1 MKIGGGELMSMM
13 SAIDSA
19 ISLMSGTESLD
30 IKIARDKMNKVAS
43 NSYNELGEIFYLKED
58 MRSEFR
64 SIYES
69 IIDSTIA
76 SMY

>member
-1 MKIGGGELMSMM
+1 MSIM

-19 ISLMSGTESLD
+19 IGLMAGTESSD
-30 IKIARDKMNKVAS
+30 VKIVRNKMDKIANGD
-43 NSYNELGEIFYLKED
+43 YNDLGSIHYLKED
-58 MRSEFR
+58 IRMEFR

>member
-1 MKIGGGELMSMM
+1 MPLSII
-13 SAIDSA
+13 AI
-19 ISLMSGTESLD
+19 
-30 IKIARDKMNKVAS
+30 VACHGD
-43 NSYNELGEIFYLKED
+43 YNDLGSIHYLKED
-58 MRSEFR
+58 IRMEFR

>member
-1 MKIGGGELMSMM
+1 MNLAYEIE
-13 SAIDSA
+13 SA
-19 ISLMSGTESLD
+19 ISLMSGEESSD
-30 IKIARDKMNKVAS
+30 VKIARDKMNRVANS
-43 NSYNELGEIFYLKED
+43 SYNELGDIFYLKED

>member
-1 MKIGGGELMSMM
+1 MDFL

-19 ISLMSGTESLD
+19 IGAMAGDESSD
-30 IKIARDKMNKVAS
+30 IKIARSKMDKIANGD
-43 NSYNELGEIFYLKED
+43 YNDLGSIHYLKED
-58 MRSEFR
+58 IRMEFR